1 MPVLLLFV
9 NLVVCYFIGVLG
21 RNRKLGF
28 WGHFFAS
35 LLLTP
40 VIGMLLVVAT
50 DPVRDKDETRPAKG
64 KTVFKPVRESDI
76 ISESGKG
83 TDK

>member
-1 MPVLLLFV
+1 MTPLILILVSIVLA
-9 NLVVCYFIGVLG
+9 YFIGFLG

-40 VIGMLLVVAT
+40 IIGFLLIVAT
-50 DPVRDKDETRPAKG
+50 DPVKDEDEK
-64 KTVFKPVRESDI
+64 KIK
-76 ISESGKG
+76 KQ
-83 TDK
+83 

>member
-1 MPVLLLFV
+1 MPIIMILVSIVLA
-9 NLVVCYFIGVLG
+9 YFIGFLG

-40 VIGMLLVVAT
+40 IFGLLLIVAT
-50 DPVRDKDETRPAKG
+50 DPRKDEDTEKKEK
-64 KTVFKPVRESDI
+64 KTKVISD
-76 ISESGKG
+76 K
-83 TDK
+83 

>member
-1 MPVLLLFV
+1 MPIILILVNIVLS
-9 NLVVCYFIGVLG
+9 YFIGFLG

-40 VIGMLLVVAT
+40 IFGLLLIVAT
-50 DPVRDKDETRPAKG
+50 DPRKDE
-64 KTVFKPVRESDI
+64 D
-76 ISESGKG
+76 
-83 TDK
+83 TDKKEKKTKVISDK

>member
-1 MPVLLLFV
+1 MPVILILV
-9 NLVVCYFIGVLG
+9 NIVLAYFIGFLG

-40 VIGMLLVVAT
+40 IFGFLLIIAT
-50 DPVRDKDETRPAKG
+50 DPVKDENDKKEK
-64 KTVFKPVRESDI
+64 KTKVISD
-76 ISESGKG
+76 K
-83 TDK
+83 

>member
-1 MPVLLLFV
+1 MPIILILVNIVLA
-9 NLVVCYFIGVLG
+9 YFIGFLG

-40 VIGMLLVVAT
+40 IFGFLLIIAT
-50 DPVRDKDETRPAKG
+50 DPRKDEDDKKEK
-64 KTVFKPVRESDI
+64 KTKVISD
-76 ISESGKG
+76 K
-83 TDK
+83 

>member
-1 MPVLLLFV
+1 MPVILILV
-9 NLVVCYFIGVLG
+9 NIVLAYFIGFLG

-40 VIGMLLVVAT
+40 IFGFLLIIAT
-50 DPVRDKDETRPAKG
+50 DPRKDEDDKKEKKTR
-64 KTVFKPVRESDI
+64 V
-76 ISESGKG
+76 ISE
-83 TDK
+83 

>member
-1 MPVLLLFV
+1 MPVLIILIILTV
-9 NLVVCYFIGVLG
+9 SYFIGFLG

-40 VIGMLLVVAT
+40 VIGLLLIVAT
-50 DPVRDKDETRPAKG
+50 DPVKDKDREEIKALKEEI
-64 KTVFKPVRESDI
+64 KTLK
-76 ISESGKG
+76 K
-83 TDK
+83 K

>member
-1 MPVLLLFV
+1 MIMPVLLVFV

-40 VIGMLLVVAT
+40 IIGMLLVVAT
-50 DPVRDKDETRPAKG
+50 DPVRDKGGVESKPAKG
-64 KTVFKPVRESDI
+64 KTVFKPAREKDVL
-76 ISESGKG
+76 SE
-83 TDK
+83 

>member
-1 MPVLLLFV
+1 MPVLLVIV
-9 NLVVCYFIGVLG
+9 NIAVCYVIGVLG

-40 VIGMLLVVAT
+40 VIGLLLVVAT
-50 DPVRDKDETRPAKG
+50 DPVRDKDDKPARQKA
-64 KTVFKPVRESDI
+64 VFKPAREKDI
-76 ISESGKG
+76 VSVSGKEAN
-83 TDK
+83 T

>member
-1 MPVLLLFV
+1 MMPVMLI
-9 NLVVCYFIGVLG
+9 LVCIALAYFIGFLG

-40 VIGMLLVVAT
+40 IIGFLLVIAT
-50 DPVRDKDETRPAKG
+50 DPRKDEDEVKNK
-64 KTVFKPVRESDI
+64 KTGT
-76 ISESGKG
+76 ISN
-83 TDK
+83 T

>member
-1 MPVLLLFV
+1 MPVILILV
-9 NLVVCYFIGVLG
+9 NIALAYFIGFLG

-40 VIGMLLVVAT
+40 IIGLLLILAT
-50 DPVRDKDETRPAKG
+50 DPRKGEEDEKKDK
-64 KTVFKPVRESDI
+64 KTKVISD
-76 ISESGKG
+76 K
-83 TDK
+83 

>member
-1 MPVLLLFV
+1 MPVILILV
-9 NLVVCYFIGVLG
+9 NIVLAYFIGFLG

-40 VIGMLLVVAT
+40 IIGFLLIIAT
-50 DPVRDKDETRPAKG
+50 DPRKDEVVKKEK
-64 KTVFKPVRESDI
+64 KTKVISD
-76 ISESGKG
+76 K
-83 TDK
+83 

>member
-1 MPVLLLFV
+1 MVLLIILTNFV
-9 NLVVCYFIGVLG
+9 LAYFIGFLG

-40 VIGMLLVVAT
+40 VIGFLLIAAT
-50 DPVRDKDETRPAKG
+50 DPIKEEKPKPAK
-64 KTVFKPVRESDI
+64 FKFIRENQSD
-76 ISESGKG
+76 K
-83 TDK
+83 

>member
-1 MPVLLLFV
+1 MPIILILVNIVLS
-9 NLVVCYFIGVLG
+9 YFIGFLG

-40 VIGMLLVVAT
+40 IFGLLLIVAT
-50 DPVRDKDETRPAKG
+50 DPRKDEDDKKEKKTR
-64 KTVFKPVRESDI
+64 V
-76 ISESGKG
+76 ISE
-83 TDK
+83 

>member
-1 MPVLLLFV
+1 MPVILILLNIVLA
-9 NLVVCYFIGVLG
+9 YFIGFLG

-40 VIGMLLVVAT
+40 VFGLLLIIAT
-50 DPVRDKDETRPAKG
+50 DPRKDEDSVVKKEK
-64 KTVFKPVRESDI
+64 KTKVISD
-76 ISESGKG
+76 K
-83 TDK
+83 

>member
-1 MPVLLLFV
+1 MPIILILVNIVLA
-9 NLVVCYFIGVLG
+9 YFIGFLG

-40 VIGMLLVVAT
+40 IFGLLLIVAT
-50 DPVRDKDETRPAKG
+50 DPRKDE
-64 KTVFKPVRESDI
+64 D
-76 ISESGKG
+76 
-83 TDK
+83 TDKKEKKTKVISDK

>member
-1 MPVLLLFV
+1 MMPVVLI
-9 NLVVCYFIGVLG
+9 LVSIVLAYLIGFLG

-40 VIGMLLVVAT
+40 VIGLLLIVAT
-50 DPVRDKDETRPAKG
+50 NPIDDEDQVKLLKDEIKSLKEKVKSVGNIT
-64 KTVFKPVRESDI
+64 
-76 ISESGKG
+76 
-83 TDK
+83 

>member
-1 MPVLLLFV
+1 MPVILILV
-9 NLVVCYFIGVLG
+9 NIVLAYFIGFLG

-40 VIGMLLVVAT
+40 VIGLLLIIAT
-50 DPVRDKDETRPAKG
+50 DPRKDDEVEKKDK
-64 KTVFKPVRESDI
+64 KTKVISD
-76 ISESGKG
+76 K
-83 TDK
+83 